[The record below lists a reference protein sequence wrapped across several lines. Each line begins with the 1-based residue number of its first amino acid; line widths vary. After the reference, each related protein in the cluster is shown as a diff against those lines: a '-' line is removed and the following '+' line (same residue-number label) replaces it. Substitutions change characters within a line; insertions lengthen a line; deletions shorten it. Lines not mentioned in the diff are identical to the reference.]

1 MSSITI
7 NGQKRSLERVK
18 NIAWALFF
26 AAVLFVPSLPSDP
39 AMDFKNVTVHH
50 GDTLENIILENSD
63 IPWGGHIQNLIIR
76 TKEVNKANLDT
87 IYPGQQIRIAVYKK

>member
-18 NIAWALFF
+18 NIAWAMFF

-39 AMDFKNVTVHH
+39 EIGYQEVTVHY
-50 GDTLENIILENSD
+50 GDTLESILLANTD
-63 IPWGGHIQNLIIR
+63 IPWGGHIQNLIIK
-76 TKEVNKANLDT
+76 TKEANSENLNT